1 MTSRSGC
8 AALIARVASWIDAL
22 VVPRARALLVLV
34 RRQAEQ
40 QNARDAERGGL
51 AGLLD
56 GAVDR
61 QVVDAR
67 HRRDRGPAL
76 AARDDEHRVDQ
87 VVDRQ
92 LGLAHEAAQETGA
105 PEAPQAGGG
114 KAHGPE
120 SRSGEPAQGNTRD
133 HEVPHG
139 EGQQVYDGE

>member
-1 MTSRSGC
+1 MTSRSGW

-40 QNARDAERGGL
+40 QHARDAERRGL

-61 QVVDAR
+61 EVVDAR
-67 HRRDRGPAL
+67 QRRDRRPPL

-87 VVDRQ
+87 VGDRQ
-92 LGLAHEAAQETGA
+92 LGLAHEAAQQAGA
-105 PEAPQAGGG
+105 AQAPQAGGG
-114 KAHGPE
+114 EATALE
-120 SRSGEPAQGNTRD
+120 L
-133 HEVPHG
+133 
-139 EGQQVYDGE
+139 